1 MSNYNPDTNHIDNPL
16 QTKLQEVIFDLY
28 DNKQTNLAKKL
39 EEIEVK
45 MFKVKEKEDEIIAKN
60 YREYL
65 SRYGWKEM
73 STSNGNA
80 WFGGKTHTTLAD
92 YFPEEALKYN
102 LEDIDFVV
110 CGWQYSGDPNEEE
123 TEDD

>member
-1 MSNYNPDTNHIDNPL
+1 MGKIKTINMS
-16 QTKLQEVIFDLY
+16 
-28 DNKQTNLAKKL
+28 
-39 EEIEVK
+39 
-45 MFKVKEKEDEIIAKN
+45 DEIIIKG

-92 YFPEEALKYN
+92 YLPEEALKYN

-110 CGWQYSGDPNEEE
+110 CGWQYSGEEE
-123 TEDD
+123 EDGVQNTTTF

>member
-28 DNKQTNLAKKL
+28 DNKQTDLAQKL

-45 MFKVKEKEDEIIAKN
+45 IFKVKEDEIIIKG

-80 WFGGKTHTTLAD
+80 WCGGKTHTTLAD
-92 YFPEEALKYN
+92 YLPEEALKYN

>member
-1 MSNYNPDTNHIDNPL
+1 MSNYNPDTTHIDNPL

-80 WFGGKTHTTLAD
+80 WFGGKPHTTLAD
-92 YFPEEALKYN
+92 YLPEEALKYN

>member
-1 MSNYNPDTNHIDNPL
+1 
-16 QTKLQEVIFDLY
+16 
-28 DNKQTNLAKKL
+28 
-39 EEIEVK
+39 
-45 MFKVKEKEDEIIAKN
+45 
-60 YREYL
+60 
-65 SRYGWKEM
+65 M

-92 YFPEEALKYN
+92 YLPEEALKYN